1 VIDEYTQERIPVT
14 MAFVGMHDL
23 ENCFFVR
30 AK

>member
-1 VIDEYTQERIPVT
+1 VINEYTQERIPVT
-14 MAFVGMHDL
+14 MAFIGMQDL